1 MNKNKIDI
9 KMENVAYLIDY
20 FKNINS
26 KLRIKDL
33 DLNLIMDSGS
43 ILKIQNID
51 FSNYGFNKD
60 KLKGVI
66 FEKKF
71 KVNFDKEK
79 GYKF

>member
-20 FKNINS
+20 FENINS

-43 ILKIQNID
+43 TLKIQNID
-51 FSNYGFNKD
+51 FSNYGLIK
-60 KLKGVI
+60 I
-66 FEKKF
+66 S
-71 KVNFDKEK
+71 
-79 GYKF
+79 